1 MELSMRMLTAFLSFL
16 LLLPS
21 FSVVLAAKPRQPTAY
36 PTEIQGVWNLG
47 PQSCR
52 LPVNPDSDSPIHIE
66 KTRLHGYEHEETPVS
81 IKLVSNA
88 PHAWVVSAT
97 SDIAP
102 DVRTDDLYI
111 LKGEHLVIS
120 DGESVKQ
127 YRRCK

>member
-1 MELSMRMLTAFLSFL
+1 MRMLTAFLSVS

-21 FSVVLAAKPRQPTAY
+21 CSAVSATKARHSIAY
-36 PTEIQGVWNLG
+36 PTELQGMWDLG
-47 PQSCR
+47 PQSCK
-52 LPVNPDSDSPIHIE
+52 LPLNPDSDSPIRIE
-66 KTRLHGYEHEETPVS
+66 KTRLRGYEHEEVPVA
-81 IKLVSNA
+81 IKLVSTG
-88 PHAWVVSAT
+88 PHAWVVSAK

-102 DVRTDDLYI
+102 DIRTDDLYI

>member
-1 MELSMRMLTAFLSFL
+1 MRMLTVLLSVS

-21 FSVVLAAKPRQPTAY
+21 CSAVSATKARQSIAY
-36 PTEIQGVWNLG
+36 PTELQGMWDLG
-47 PQSCR
+47 PQSCK
-52 LPVNPDSDSPIHIE
+52 LPLNPDSDSPIRIE

-81 IKLVSNA
+81 IKLVSTD
-88 PHAWVVSAT
+88 PHAWVVSAK

-102 DVRTDDLYI
+102 DIRTDDLYI